1 MASIVAFSPVRQHPE
16 VLALFLKHMA
26 RQPVDL
32 WLYDDNTDPDSSA
45 LVKHSGARVLPTIP
59 QLHPSAYRRA
69 EDTHK
74 WDVPTYQ
81 RVAAIKN
88 AAIDRFYR
96 TTDATHLFLIDSD
109 VLVQPG
115 LVAHLAEAK
124 APIIA
129 SVYWTRWF
137 PELAPQPN
145 MWGSSPERLVTPG
158 HHEVAGT
165 GACTLIQRQVLRR
178 VRFDPQPQMP
188 KEGEGRWFC
197 YLARQ
202 AGYRLMMC
210 SHLNPFHVYRDSE
223 IPAAA
228 EWSHKELADAVG
240 HEGRIAASPG

>member
-59 QLHPSAYRRA
+59 QLAPSTYRRA

-74 WDVPTYQ
+74 WDVATYR
-81 RVAAIKN
+81 RVADIKN
-88 AAIDRFYR
+88 AAIDLFYR
-96 TTDATHLFLIDSD
+96 TTKATHLFLIDSD

-115 LVAHLAEAK
+115 LVAHLAEAGE
-124 APIIA
+124 PIIA
-129 SVYWTRWF
+129 SVYWTKWYPHIGRG
-137 PELAPQPN
+137 AN
-145 MWGSSPERLVTPG
+145 MWGSPPEPLLVPG

-165 GACTLIQRQVLRR
+165 GACTLIRRQVLRR
-178 VRFDPQPQMP
+178 VRFDLQPHMP
-188 KEGEGRWFC
+188 KEGEDRWFC
-197 YLARQ
+197 YLAHQ
-202 AGYRLMMC
+202 NGYRLMMC

-223 IPAAA
+223 IAAAA
-228 EWSHKELADAVG
+228 EWSQKVLADAVG
-240 HEGRIAASPG
+240 HEGRIAARPR